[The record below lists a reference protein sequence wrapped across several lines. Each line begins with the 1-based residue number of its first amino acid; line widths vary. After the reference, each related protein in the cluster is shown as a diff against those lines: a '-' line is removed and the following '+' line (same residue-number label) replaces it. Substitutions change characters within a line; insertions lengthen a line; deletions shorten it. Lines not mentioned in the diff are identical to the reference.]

1 MAVRASQSPRITA
14 ELCTSFV
21 LRAWLTESCSLVE
34 GAAVERAHDTL
45 SFLPAFRHL
54 GPDAILTDEQTACE
68 ANRIENG
75 DAGMSQ
81 FRAGF

>member
-1 MAVRASQSPRITA
+1 
-14 ELCTSFV
+14 
-21 LRAWLTESCSLVE
+21 LVE